1 MHTQNRAGCFNYNG
15 TGVEH
20 TCSIYTVFLSEMAS
34 SSSES
39 SRPSSLILI
48 ISLNVKVK
56 LKLVDIKYQADIAS
70 TTLCAVIR

>member
-1 MHTQNRAGCFNYNG
+1 M
-15 TGVEH
+15 EH

-34 SSSES
+34 SSSEN

-56 LKLVDIKYQADIAS
+56 LKLVDSKYQADIAS
-70 TTLCAVIR
+70 NT